1 MATIKEIAELAG
13 VSLTTVSRVLNYD
26 ETLNV
31 QDETRKRVFEA
42 AEQLEYTIKGKKKRK
57 KKLKIGVLC
66 SYSLEEELE
75 DTFYLSV
82 RVAIENKIE
91 REGFKKYQIR
101 NTDQAEAVAALDG

>member
-66 SYSLEEELE
+66 SYSLEEELRYVLFVCTGS
-75 DTFYLSV
+75 D
-82 RVAIENKIE
+82 
-91 REGFKKYQIR
+91 
-101 NTDQAEAVAALDG
+101 

>member
-57 KKLKIGVLC
+57 KVSTVGTYIQER
-66 SYSLEEELE
+66 LESQKRL
-75 DTFYLSV
+75 
-82 RVAIENKIE
+82 
-91 REGFKKYQIR
+91 
-101 NTDQAEAVAALDG
+101 

>member
-42 AEQLEYTIKGKKKRK
+42 AEQLEYTIKERKR
-57 KKLKIGVLC
+57 
-66 SYSLEEELE
+66 
-75 DTFYLSV
+75 
-82 RVAIENKIE
+82 E
-91 REGFKKYQIR
+91 RK
-101 NTDQAEAVAALDG
+101 N

>member
-57 KKLKIGVLC
+57 KKLKSVFFVLI
-66 SYSLEEELE
+66 LWRKNL
-75 DTFYLSV
+75 
-82 RVAIENKIE
+82 KI
-91 REGFKKYQIR
+91 RSICLYG
-101 NTDQAEAVAALDG
+101 